1 MGASLARPTG
11 QKAAKKSAMT
21 DKLEEKRV
29 NALFTMAQA
38 QVDLAASVELSATE
52 LLFHEFKMYKE
63 MGMMEEAT
71 QVMAQ
76 LKELKQKQQQETASA
91 SVASVSV
98 AAQVPAVVFKPT
110 KNTESAGDE
119 TSELEILE
127 EDLTGTNS
135 TALV

>member
-11 QKAAKKSAMT
+11 QKAAKKSAMA

-38 QVDLAASVELSATE
+38 QVDLAALVELSVRTE
-52 LLFHEFKMYKE
+52 LLFYEFKMYKE

-76 LKELKQKQQQETASA
+76 LKELKQKQQQESA

-98 AAQVPAVVFKPT
+98 AAQVSAVVFQPT
-110 KNTESAGDE
+110 NNTENTGDE